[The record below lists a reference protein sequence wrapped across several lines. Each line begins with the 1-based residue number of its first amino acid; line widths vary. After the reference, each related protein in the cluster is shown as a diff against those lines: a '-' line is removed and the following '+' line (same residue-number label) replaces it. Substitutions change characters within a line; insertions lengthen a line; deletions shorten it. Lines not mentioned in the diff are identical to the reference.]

1 MQPGTETFFEP
12 TRLRLFGKPFAA
24 LTYDRD
30 AMKDEFVKYTAPAQ
44 DQDLAMPP
52 RRIERTLRRGTGP
65 FARIYSFSFE
75 GHYYKLPR
83 PLLFLVTGKGEK
95 VEFDAKTTGI
105 EARDWKFSEDL
116 RVWTVDRKD
125 LALCLD
131 VEVANY
137 EQLLLDSMIAF
148 EEEMAARGSASAR
161 GSAVARGSASARG
174 SVAARGSA
182 SFRGSMLGP
191 HQER

>member
-1 MQPGTETFFEP
+1 MQPETFFEP
-12 TRLRLFGKPFAA
+12 TKIRLFGKPFTA
-24 LTYDRD
+24 LTYDRGSM
-30 AMKDEFVKYTAPAQ
+30 AAEFAQYQAPEAGA
-44 DQDLAMPP
+44 DLAMPP
-52 RRIERTLRRGTGP
+52 RRIERALRRGEGP

-83 PLLFLVTGKGEK
+83 PLLFLVAGDGEK
-95 VEFDAKTTGI
+95 VEFSAQTTGI

-148 EEEMAARGSASAR
+148 EEELAARGSATAR
-161 GSAVARGSASARG
+161 GSVAARGSVSARG